1 MVRCMIIDDEKAA
14 IDVLVNYVSKIEH
27 LELIATATNP
37 ITGID
42 LINRHKPDLVF
53 LDIQMEEMSGI
64 DILKIVGNHTRVIF
78 CTAYS
83 DFALDAFD
91 YEAVDYLMKPIAFPR
106 FMKAVQRAMG
116 IIMAGK
122 VAVVDTIPND
132 YIFVKT
138 EQRGKLVKINYDEID
153 FIEGQKNYVAFHKGK
168 EKILTLLNLK
178 DIEDRLPKNI
188 FVRVHRSFIVPFKN
202 IVSIENNILKLRNR
216 VEQVPIGDIYK
227 DQLVS
232 RTRDSTMK

>member
-1 MVRCMIIDDEKAA
+1 MIIDDEKAA
-14 IDVLVNYVSKIEH
+14 IDIMVNYVSKIEH
-27 LELIATATNP
+27 LELVATAMNP

-53 LDIQMEEMSGI
+53 LDIQMEEMNGI
-64 DILKIVGNHTRVIF
+64 DILKIVGNHTKVIF

-106 FMKAVQRAMG
+106 FMKAVQRAVG

-122 VAVVDTIPND
+122 VAVVDAIPND
-132 YIFVKT
+132 YLFVKT
-138 EQRGKLVKINYDEID
+138 EQKGKLVKISYDEID
-153 FIEGQKNYVAFHKGK
+153 FIEGQKNYVAFHRGK
-168 EKILTLLNLK
+168 EKIMTLLNLK
-178 DIEDRLPKNI
+178 DIEERLPKNM

-202 IVSIENNILKLRNR
+202 IVAIENNILKLRNR
-216 VEQVPIGDIYK
+216 VEQVPIGEMFK
-227 DQLVS
+227 DHLAS
-232 RTRDSTMK
+232 RTRDNTMN

>member
-1 MVRCMIIDDEKAA
+1 MIIDDEKAA
-14 IDVLVNYVSKIEH
+14 IDVIVNYVSKIDL
-27 LELIATATNP
+27 LELVATAMNP

-53 LDIQMEEMSGI
+53 LDIQMEEMNGI
-64 DILKIVGNHTRVIF
+64 DILKIVGNHTKVIF

-106 FMKAVQRAMG
+106 FMKAVQRAVS

-122 VAVVDTIPND
+122 VAVVDSIPND
-132 YIFVKT
+132 YIFIKT
-138 EQRGKLVKINYDEID
+138 EQRGKLVKINYNEID

-168 EKILTLLNLK
+168 EKIMTLLNLK
-178 DIEDRLPKNI
+178 DVEDRLPKNI
-188 FVRVHRSFIVPFKN
+188 FVRVHRSFIVPFHN
-202 IVSIENNILKLRNR
+202 IISIENNILRLRNR
-216 VEQVPIGDIYK
+216 VEQVPIGTSFK